1 MTTASIV
8 LAGGRSS
15 RMGVAKAELAWEGG
29 TLLGHVTEVVAEA
42 LDGPVVVVRA
52 PGQELPALGDGVR
65 VVDDP
70 HQGLGPLQ
78 GIAAG
83 LAAVAHEADVAFV
96 AATDMPFL
104 RPEFAR
110 TAVAALRTH
119 DDVAVPVVHGHR
131 QPLCAAY
138 RTALAPV
145 AAELVAE
152 LHLRPGMLFARCR
165 VRWLDEA
172 ALLADPVLAAAD
184 PRLESVT
191 NVNTPAEYAAACAR
205 LQAVGATPA

>member
-1 MTTASIV
+1 MTAASIV

-15 RMGVAKAELAWEGG
+15 RMGVAKAELQWDGG
-29 TLLGHVTEVVAEA
+29 SLLGRVTEVVADA

-65 VVDDP
+65 VVEDP
-70 HQGLGPLQ
+70 QEGLGPLQ

-83 LAAVAHEADVAFV
+83 LAAVADEAEVAFV

-104 RPEFAR
+104 RPAFAR
-110 TAVAALRTH
+110 ATVAALGPR
-119 DDVAVPVVHGHR
+119 DDVALPVVHGHR

-152 LHLRPGMLFARCR
+152 LHLRPAALFARCR

-172 ALLADPVLAAAD
+172 ALLGDPLLAATD
-184 PRLESVT
+184 PHLESVT
-191 NVNTPAEYAAACAR
+191 SVNTPAEYAAALAR
-205 LQAVGATPA
+205 LQAEAAPA

>member
-1 MTTASIV
+1 MTAASIV

-15 RMGVAKAELAWEGG
+15 RMGVPKAELAWEGG
-29 TLLGHVTEVVAEA
+29 TLLGHVTEVVADA

-52 PGQELPALGDGVR
+52 PGQHLPALAVAGR
-65 VVDDP
+65 LFTP
-70 HQGLGPLQ
+70 PRPGLGPLQ

-83 LAAVAHEADVAFV
+83 LAAVAREADVAFV

-110 TAVAALRTH
+110 ATVAALRSV
-119 DDVAVPVVHGHR
+119 DDVALPVVHGHR

-145 AAELVAE
+145 VAELVRE
-152 LHLRPGMLFARCR
+152 LNLRPAALFARCR

-172 ALLADPVLAAAD
+172 ALLADPVLAATD

-191 NVNTPAEYAAACAR
+191 SLNTPQEYAAALAR
-205 LQAVGATPA
+205 LQAEATPA

>member
-1 MTTASIV
+1 MTVASIV

-15 RMGVAKAELAWEGG
+15 RMGAAKAELAWEGG
-29 TLLGHVTEVVAEA
+29 TLLGHVTELVGEA

-52 PGQELPALGDGVR
+52 PGQELPALGQEVR

-70 HQGLGPLQ
+70 REGLGPLQ

-83 LAAVAHEADVAFV
+83 LAAVAAEAEVAFV

-104 RPEFAR
+104 RPAFAR
-110 TAVAALRTH
+110 ATVAALGPDH
-119 DDVAVPVVHGHR
+119 DVALPVVHGHR

-145 AAELVAE
+145 AAGLVAE
-152 LHLRPGMLFARCR
+152 LHLRPAFLFARCR

-172 ALLADPVLAAAD
+172 ALLADPTVAATD
-184 PRLESVT
+184 PHLESVT
-191 NVNTPAEYAAACAR
+191 SVNTPAEYAAARAR
-205 LQAVGATPA
+205 MLPAPA